1 MDVKQFFKKNYIHFV
16 AIGIFL
22 IVGYAYFS
30 MQFSGYS
37 LIQHDIES
45 HKGAAAELNY
55 NREVQDV
62 NPEWSNSM
70 FGGMPVALISSENN
84 GNLAAN
90 FITAFRTVFDLPFGS
105 FLLHLIC
112 FYIFAMC
119 MRIKPLIAILGAFAF
134 AFASYE
140 IVILQ
145 AGHNTKSIAVAFLPA
160 VLGAFIYTFRRNWKV
175 GAALSAL
182 FMALEVASGHPQVT
196 YYMGFLLLF
205 IGIYFFIEALKKKEM
220 KRFAFGAA
228 GIILAYVVAG
238 LTNYG
243 QLTGKYDY
251 VNYSTRGT
259 NDIKVSATGA
269 ENRASSGLEID
280 YITHWS
286 LDRGET
292 FTFVSPYVRGSHSG
306 AFVGSRFEGIE
317 DNLDLEGEEAEIG
330 PQLSKYWGMQP
341 GVAGPFYMG
350 VIVVFLALLAL
361 VFVRKPLT
369 YILFGTALFM
379 LFLSWGKN
387 LMWLTEFF
395 VENVPLYDTFRT
407 VTIILV
413 IVELCLPVL
422 AVLLLQHLYEN
433 REELKSKRN
442 HFFIASGAFM
452 LFLFIL
458 KFSGSGYTG
467 LADQQVLEQQG
478 QMVKTQIARMDD
490 QTAAQ
495 NGIDKN
501 NEQQVSQIIDQQL
514 EPIRKGIDGAKKMR
528 KEMYAQSTTRSIL
541 FALFGIGICSLFFL
555 TSLPSPYI
563 IGGLAVIILIDMVP
577 VNLNYLGSDDGEN
590 SEYKHW
596 MEKEFKRYPI
606 ATSQADEQIF
616 QLETQANSNL
626 LSVANK
632 GAQYGKEKAED
643 MDYEGD
649 AKRRVSDFYRFRA
662 LAAATNYRV
671 MDLSRGWNAAWNS
684 SENAY
689 LHKSLGGY
697 HPAKLQNIQNLYDF
711 QLSNNN
717 LVICDMMNVKYFI
730 REGNRVEP
738 NVNALGNAW
747 AVKTVKSF
755 ETPDDEIRAIGNSF
769 KVNNVGAGQLL
780 INGKPVSGETKTF
793 AFERVRYVKAQGDTV
808 NIGIPNEIKP
818 GIEVVAAIEN
828 DELTLVDPRTIE
840 ADTTNKYTALI
851 GIEGNTSFNPKE
863 EVVML
868 KEFSSKLGAKEYTGE
883 ATVEMTTFS
892 PDKIEYSVDA
902 KGKQLIVFSEIYY
915 PDGWSATI
923 DGKKV
928 DVLKANY
935 LLRALEVNGGK
946 HKVVFEFSASKESG
960 SSTMSW
966 IGSILL
972 LLLLMGA
979 VALNFMK
986 NRNSNELVNEKE

>member
-16 AIGIFL
+16 AIGLFL
-22 IVGYAYFS
+22 IVGLGYFS

-45 HKGAAAELNY
+45 HKGASAELNY

-62 NPEWSNSM
+62 SPDWSNSM

-84 GNLAAN
+84 GNLAAKI
-90 FITAFRTVFDLPFGS
+90 ITAYRNIFDLPFGS

-160 VLGAFIYTFRRNWKV
+160 VLGAFIYTFRRNWKI

-182 FMALEVASGHPQVT
+182 FMALEVAAGHPQVT

-205 IGIYFFIEALKKKEM
+205 IGIYFFIEAIKKKEL
-220 KRFAFGAA
+220 KRFGFATA
-228 GIILAYVVAG
+228 GIVLAYIVAG

-243 QLTGKYDY
+243 QLTGKVDY

-259 NDIKVSATGA
+259 NDVKVSATGE

-280 YITHWS
+280 YITNWS

-306 AFVGSRFEGIE
+306 PFVGSRFEGME
-317 DNLDLEGEEAEIG
+317 DDLELEGNEAEIG
-330 PQLSKYWGMQP
+330 PQLSKYWGMEP

-350 VIVVFLALLAL
+350 VIVVLLALLAL

-369 YILFGTALFM
+369 YILFGTVLFM

-387 LMWLTEFF
+387 LLWLTEFF

-433 REELKSKRN
+433 REDLKPKRN
-442 HFFIASGAFM
+442 QFFIASGAFL

-458 KFSGSGYTG
+458 KFSGSGFTG
-467 LADQQVLEQQG
+467 LADQQVLKQQE
-478 QMVKTQIARMDD
+478 QMVRTQIARMDD

-501 NEQQVSQIIDQQL
+501 NAQQITQIVDKQL
-514 EPIRKGIDGAKKMR
+514 EPIREGIDGAKKMR
-528 KEMYAQSTTRSIL
+528 KEMYAQSTNRSIL
-541 FALFGIGICSLFFL
+541 FALLGIGICSLFFL
-555 TSLPSPYI
+555 SSMPSPYI
-563 IGGLAVIILIDMVP
+563 IGGLAVVILMDMVP
-577 VNLNYLGSDDGEN
+577 VNLNYLGSDEGLDT
-590 SEYKHW
+590 EYKHW
-596 MEKEFKRYPI
+596 MEKEYKRYPI
-606 ATSQADEQIF
+606 ATTQADEQIY
-616 QLETQANSNL
+616 QLETQGNSSL
-626 LSVANK
+626 LSVTQK
-632 GAQYGKEKAED
+632 GAKYGEEKAED
-643 MDYEGD
+643 MGYEGD

-671 MDLSRGWNAAWNS
+671 LDLSRGWNAAWNS

-717 LVICDMMNVKYFI
+717 LVICDMMNVKYII

-738 NVNALGNAW
+738 NANALGNAW
-747 AVKTVKSF
+747 AVKKVKAVD
-755 ETPDDEIRAIGNSF
+755 TPDDEIRAIGNSF
-769 KVNNVGAGQLL
+769 KVNNIGNGQLL
-780 INGKPVSGETKTF
+780 INGKPIEKETKAY
-793 AFERVRYVKAQGDTV
+793 AFQRVRYVVTQGDTV

-818 GIEVVAAIEN
+818 GIEVVAAIQN
-828 DELTLVDPRTIE
+828 DELTLVDPRSIE
-840 ADTTNKYTALI
+840 LDSTNMYNALI
-851 GIEGNTSFNPKE
+851 EIEGNTTFTPKE
-863 EVVML
+863 EAVML
-868 KEFSSKLGAKEYTGE
+868 KEFSGKLSAKEYSGE
-883 ATVEMTTFS
+883 ASVEMTSFD
-892 PDKIEYSVDA
+892 PDKIEYEVDA

-928 DVLKANY
+928 DILKANY
-935 LLRALEVNGGK
+935 LLRALEVDGGK
-946 HKVVFEFSASKESG
+946 HKVVFEYNAAG
-960 SSTMSW
+960 SSSSTISW

-972 LLLLMGA
+972 LLLLGGS
-979 VALNFMK
+979 VALAVRSK
-986 NRNSNELVNEKE
+986 RNSNELVNENE